1 MEKSKSTKEILR
13 KIFMFSILLER
24 FKMEKRGQFY
34 IAAAII
40 LIAVIF
46 GFATISNYS
55 KMFNTVDIEDESYD
69 LSLEVQK
76 IFDSGLEQGLGDE
89 EINDNLKHYVES
101 YSKSSDL
108 PTDFYFVFGDD
119 TSVEVSAYVESEDMK
134 EIKISSLD
142 VDFDKYNSAVTSV
155 NLTSNNYTTID
166 KTFNPA
172 SSDSIFF
179 KIDNSVHA
187 VDIETGRNFHYVI
200 SRDIKGEKHIIV
212 K

>member
-1 MEKSKSTKEILR
+1 
-13 KIFMFSILLER
+13 
-24 FKMEKRGQFY
+24 MEKRGQFY

-55 KMFNTVDIEDESYD
+55 KMFNTLDIEDESYD

-76 IFDSGLEQGLGDE
+76 IFDSGLEQGLSDE
-89 EINDNLKHYVES
+89 EINENLKTYVES
-101 YSKSSDL
+101 YSKSSNL

-119 TSVEVSAYVESEDMK
+119 TSVEVSAYIESEDLK
-134 EIKISSLD
+134 TIQIDRDDNFNFIPEI
-142 VDFDKYNSAVTSV
+142 
-155 NLTSNNYTTID
+155 NLTSYNYTTLDGTYYTNDIYL
-166 KTFNPA
+166 
-172 SSDSIFF
+172 
-179 KIDNSVHA
+179 KIDDSVHS
-187 VDIETGRNFHYVI
+187 IEIDEGRNFHYII